1 MLHLTFEARIIHW
14 RGPAP
19 FFFAAIPA
27 QHVEAVRE
35 AARLASYG
43 WGVVP
48 VTAMVQGV
56 SFTTSLFPKDDG
68 YLLPIKAAVRKAAGV
83 TESDL
88 VRLEMTVA
96 PRQPSFWPPD

>member
-83 TESDL
+83 TEGDL
-88 VRLEMTVA
+88 VHLGMTVA